1 MISMQAAAAI
11 GTMSHHAGKIGPNAI
26 TQVIEALRALESP
39 QAIDRIFQASR
50 LGAYLCDAPADMVD
64 ELEVARLHDV
74 LHDELGD
81 ARARTVGRMAGQLTG
96 DYLLGFRI
104 PRPVQLAMRCCP
116 AAVSSRL
123 LSKAIARN
131 SWTFAG
137 TGTFSARHGRPTTY
151 EIRNCPICRGQRNVE
166 PYCDFYAAT
175 FERLYSRL
183 VHKHARVVEVACQ
196 AKGASACTF
205 EITW

>member
-1 MISMQAAAAI
+1 MPAAAAI
-11 GTMSHHAGKIGPNAI
+11 GNPDHHAGKVGPNAI
-26 TQVIEALRALESP
+26 TRVVEALRTLEGP
-39 QAIDRIFQASR
+39 QATHRIFQASR
-50 LGAYLCDAPADMVD
+50 LEAYLCDTPVEMVD
-64 ELEVARLHDV
+64 ERDVARLHEV
-74 LHDELGD
+74 LHGELGD
-81 ARARTVGRMAGQLTG
+81 VQAREVGRIAGQLTG

-104 PRPVQLAMRCCP
+104 PRKVQMVLHYCP
-116 AAVSSRL
+116 AAVASRL
-123 LSKAIARN
+123 LTKAIARN

-137 TGTFSARHGRPTTY
+137 TGTFSARHGRPTTF
-151 EIRNCPICRGQRNVE
+151 EIRNCPICRGQRTAE

-183 VHKHARVVEVACQ
+183 VHRHTRVIEVGCQ